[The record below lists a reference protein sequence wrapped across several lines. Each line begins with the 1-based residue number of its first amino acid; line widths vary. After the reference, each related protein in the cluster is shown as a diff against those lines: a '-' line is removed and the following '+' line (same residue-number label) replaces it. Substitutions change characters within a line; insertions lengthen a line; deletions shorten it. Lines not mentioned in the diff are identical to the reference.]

1 MKYRNQSL
9 HGREL
14 QVPEDQ
20 TRLHQVLLV
29 RPQVQVHPMTHPEAE
44 ILQVLRVRLH
54 HQIRIMKVVR
64 KLRRKQKNSK
74 NFVVTSI

>member
-1 MKYRNQSL
+1 MKYQNQSL

-14 QVPEDQ
+14 QAQEDQ

-29 RPQVQVHPMTHPEAE
+29 RPQVQVHLMTHPEE

-54 HQIRIMKVVR
+54 HQIPIMKVE